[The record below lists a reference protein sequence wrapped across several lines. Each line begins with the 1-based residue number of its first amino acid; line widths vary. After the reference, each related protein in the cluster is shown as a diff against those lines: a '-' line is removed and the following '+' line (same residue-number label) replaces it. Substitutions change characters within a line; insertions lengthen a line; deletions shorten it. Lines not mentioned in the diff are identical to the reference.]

1 VTVVITG
8 GATGIGFETARCL
21 GRDGQTVVLA
31 SRKRNRLEDACG
43 RLHGCFHCSRALAR
57 RLTPGLAHSAAA
69 KAGMVAFTRSVAPE
83 WGPHGIRVNALAPG
97 FVPTEQAVAGILDT
111 AEAQDRMRD
120 MIPLGRFGE
129 VTEIADVVAFLL
141 SDAASYITGSVLAVD
156 GGRSLGQAMHSV
168 AAEEV

>member
-43 RLHGCFHCSRALAR
+43 RLREEGIDCDFAELDAR
-57 RLTPGLAHSAAA
+57 DAD
-69 KAGMVAFTRSVAPE
+69 
-83 WGPHGIRVNALAPG
+83 
-97 FVPTEQAVAGILDT
+97 AV
-111 AEAQDRMRD
+111 
-120 MIPLGRFGE
+120 
-129 VTEIADVVAFLL
+129 DVVAFLL
-141 SDAASYITGSVLAVD
+141 SDAASYITGSILAVD

-168 AAEEV
+168 AAEEA